1 MPQPLPRSL
10 RRTVVVALALLAAT
24 GTALPTAQAAGPAA
38 TESRDDFNGDGYPDL
53 AVAAPEASVG
63 GRTKAGYVAVLYGS
77 AKGLTTSSRQV
88 FSQNTTGIPGA
99 AETGDE
105 FGSALA
111 TADLDQDGYA
121 DLVVGV
127 GGEDTTT
134 GGVDSGYVQVV
145 WGSAQGL
152 TGGSSLV
159 TSSDAAYGRLGSRGT
174 LTVGDVD
181 GDGASD
187 VVAVAND
194 WRLRAVKGPFGRD
207 GASHG
212 GEQFVRID
220 DSDPRVLDLAAGDVN
235 GDGVDDIVG
244 TTNQGDEYDFRRI
257 TYWQGTPDGLAPPSL
272 VLDGD
277 GDGHWL
283 QGGESVDLGD
293 VNGDG
298 YEDIVVGRLDG
309 YDSDASTPL
318 AKGGRVAVV
327 PGAASGPDGTR
338 PTYLNQDSA
347 SVPGAA
353 ELGDGFG
360 SDVSI
365 ADVDGDGYDDVAA
378 GVPGEDFSGLTGA
391 GSVVV
396 LRGGAKGLTGTGA
409 QVFSQNTAGVP
420 GAAENSDA
428 FGRTTR
434 LVDANHD
441 GRAELAVGAPG
452 ENANAGSVWVFR
464 STSSGITPTGSF
476 TFGAGTLGTVAAN
489 ARLGS
494 GFAY

>member
-1 MPQPLPRSL
+1 MPQPQSRSL

-24 GTALPTAQAAGPAA
+24 GTALPTAQAGPAA
-38 TESRDDFNGDGYPDL
+38 TESRDDFNGDGYADL
-53 AVAAPEASVG
+53 AVAAPAATVG
-63 GRTKAGYVAVLYGS
+63 GKTKAGYVAVLYGS
-77 AKGLTTSSRQV
+77 AKGLTTASKQV
-88 FSQNTTGIPGA
+88 FSQNTAGIPGA

-111 TADLDQDGYA
+111 TADFDRDGYA

-127 GGEDTTT
+127 AGEDTAD

-145 WGSAQGL
+145 WGGARGL
-152 TGGSSLV
+152 SEGSSLV
-159 TSSDAAYGRLGSRGT
+159 TSSDAAHGRLGSSGR

-194 WRLRAVKGPFGRD
+194 WRLRVVKGPFGRD

-212 GEQFVRID
+212 GEQFAGID

-235 GDGVDDIVG
+235 GDGVDDIVA

-257 TYWQGTPDGLAPPSL
+257 AYWQGTPDGLTQPSL
-272 VLDGD
+272 VVD

-298 YEDIVVGRLDG
+298 YDDIVVSRLDG
-309 YDSDASTPL
+309 YDSDLVTPL

-327 PGAASGPDGTR
+327 PGTASGPDGTR

-347 SVPGAA
+347 GVPGAA
-353 ELGDGFG
+353 ELGDFFG
-360 SDVSI
+360 SDVSV
-365 ADVDGDGYDDVAA
+365 ADVNGDGYDDVAA
-378 GVPGEDFSGLTGA
+378 GVPGEDFGGLYNA
-391 GSVVV
+391 GSFVV

-420 GAAENSDA
+420 GAAESSDR
-428 FGRTTR
+428 FGLTGHF
-434 LVDANHD
+434 VDADRD
-441 GRAELAVGAPG
+441 GRAELAVGAPW
-452 ENANAGSVWVFR
+452 ENAKAGSVWVFR
-464 STSSGITPTGSF
+464 STASGITPTGSF

-489 ARLGS
+489 AKLGS
-494 GFAY
+494 GFSY